1 MIPLKKNT
9 GCRNAQIMQL
19 VRESSNQFTLPDYL
33 LGYGIP
39 DFGASLVTA
48 LSNQNNNQDNIVV
61 SSNPVKVFLDVRL
74 PNNLETAQMYVVD
87 VMGKMIIEKSVSQF
101 NRINLQDLAS
111 GIYFLII
118 QTEDLNT
125 TSFKILKE

>member
-1 MIPLKKNT
+1 M
-9 GCRNAQIMQL
+9 
-19 VRESSNQFTLPDYL
+19 
-33 LGYGIP
+33 
-39 DFGASLVTA
+39 
-48 LSNQNNNQDNIVV
+48 
-61 SSNPVKVFLDVRL
+61 FLDVRL